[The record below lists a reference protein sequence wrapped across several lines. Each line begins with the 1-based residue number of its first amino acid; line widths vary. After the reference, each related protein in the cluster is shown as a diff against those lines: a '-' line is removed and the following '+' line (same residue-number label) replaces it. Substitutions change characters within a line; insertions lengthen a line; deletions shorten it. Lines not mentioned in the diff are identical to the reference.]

1 MRFAEIIVE
10 PQPTPFWRQLGQLGV
25 EDAVVALPRGFQD
38 WRQGR
43 IDHPW
48 SYNSIALYQELLAEE
63 NLRVA
68 VIEDNPPLD
77 AIRYGRPG
85 REEELE
91 QVFTLLRA
99 MGRLGIPTW
108 CYNWIASLGWIR
120 TQMALRGRGGALV
133 AGYDHALLDHTES
146 SLHGPIDAGP
156 LWENLIWFLERVLPV
171 AEDAGVRLALHPDD
185 PPVPEVRGIARVIN
199 DGSAYERLFERLPS
213 PANAMTLCQGNLTLT
228 SDDLPALIRR
238 FGAEGRIAFAH
249 FRDVEGTPERFV
261 ETFHDNGKTDMLEC
275 MRAYHDVGYTG
286 VMRSD
291 HVPLL
296 AGDTQRTP
304 GYSDQGRLFAIGYM
318 TGLREAVQSASKGHT
333 R

>member
-1 MRFAEIIVE
+1 MRFAEMIVE
-10 PQPTPFWRQLGQLGV
+10 SQPTAFWRQLGQIGV
-25 EDAVVALPRGFQD
+25 EDAVIALPRGFQD

-43 IDHPW
+43 IDQPW

-68 VIEDNPPLD
+68 VIEDNPPMD
-77 AIRYGRPG
+77 EIRYGRPG

-91 QVFTLLRA
+91 QVVTLLRA
-99 MGRLGIPTW
+99 MGRLGITTW

-133 AGYDHALLDHTES
+133 AGYDHALLDHRES
-146 SLHGPIDAGP
+146 SLHGPIGSGP
-156 LWENLIWFLERVLPV
+156 LWDNLIWFLERVLPV
-171 AEDAGVRLALHPDD
+171 AEEAGVRLALHPDD
-185 PPVPEVRGIARVIN
+185 PPVAEVRGIARVMH
-199 DGSAYERLFERLPS
+199 DGPAYARLFERLPS
-213 PANAMTLCQGNLTLT
+213 PANAMTFCQGNLALT
-228 SDDLPALIRR
+228 SGDLPALIRE
-238 FGAEGRIAFAH
+238 FGDADRIAFVH
-249 FRDVEGTPERFV
+249 FRDVRGTPERFV
-261 ETFHDNGKTDMLEC
+261 ETFHDEGQTDMLAC
-275 MRAYHDVGYTG
+275 MRAYHEVGYTG

-318 TGLREAVQSASKGHT
+318 TGLREAA
-333 R
+333 RAAPN